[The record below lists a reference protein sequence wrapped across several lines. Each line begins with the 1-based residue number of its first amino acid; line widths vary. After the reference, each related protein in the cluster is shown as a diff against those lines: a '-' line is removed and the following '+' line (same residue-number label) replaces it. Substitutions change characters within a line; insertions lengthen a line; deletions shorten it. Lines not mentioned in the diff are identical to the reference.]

1 MSRNKRRRP
10 SATRPATIPE
20 KPMSPTD
27 QQEIVAQEGAGD
39 QGEAPYVLVDP
50 GNWTIPSIDERH
62 RMKGGGAVPDR
73 DELIDN
79 LPGAL
84 PPPPPQQYRPGPAEV
99 RCALSAVFAR
109 LTVEQATLGGL
120 ASSMDL
126 TAHPRAGEILQALLL
141 TDRHLSNTWQALGSA
156 IAGLRW

>member
-10 SATRPATIPE
+10 AAPRTATIPE
-20 KPMSPTD
+20 KTMPDTD

-39 QGEAPYVLVDP
+39 QTGVFD
-50 GNWTIPSIDERH
+50 GWTIPSIDDRH

-109 LTVEQATLGGL
+109 LTVEQATLEGL

-141 TDRHLSNTWQALGSA
+141 TDRHLSNTWQSLGSA

>member
-1 MSRNKRRRP
+1 
-10 SATRPATIPE
+10 
-20 KPMSPTD
+20 MSPID

-39 QGEAPYVLVDP
+39 G
-50 GNWTIPSIDERH
+50 WTIPSIDDRH
-62 RMKGGGAVPDR
+62 RMKGGGAVPETDKLM
-73 DELIDN
+73 DLVA
-79 LPGAL
+79 GA
-84 PPPPPQQYRPGPAEV
+84 PPPTPPQQYRLGPAEV

-126 TAHPRAGEILQALLL
+126 VAHPRADEILQALLL
-141 TDRHLSNTWQALGSA
+141 ADRHLSNTWQALGSA